1 MSFINRDDAPF
12 EEKILWAAVLRR
24 AVFDYVLY
32 KGMRAHSL
40 EWKRAFQYIFA
51 EGVRYEVGLSFE
63 EVCELFGWEP
73 GYLRRLVTRLT
84 RSDVKKMEIGQMRSE
99 FLFNLVS
106 SVVERTQ
113 RWNSFKAAVPFFPK
127 FDYSP
132 EYRKALEPWVVREEL
147 YRSSTPKVQWH
158 IEAA

>member
-1 MSFINRDDAPF
+1 MAFINRDDAPF

-63 EVCELFGWEP
+63 EVCELFGWDP
-73 GYLRRLVTRLT
+73 GYLRRLVTRLN
-84 RSDVKKMEIGQMRSE
+84 RSDVKKMEVGQMRSE
-99 FLFNLVS
+99 FLFNLVA

-113 RWNSFKAAVPFFPK
+113 RWSSFRAAVPFFPK

-132 EYRKALEPWVVREEL
+132 EYRTALEPWVVREES
-147 YRSSTPKVQWH
+147 YRSFTPKVQWQ

>member
-1 MSFINRDDAPF
+1 MSFVLKEEAPF

-32 KGMRAHSL
+32 KGVRAHSL
-40 EWKRAFQYIFA
+40 EWKRAFQYIFS

-63 EVCELFGWEP
+63 DVCGLFGWEP

-84 RSDVKKMEIGQMRSE
+84 RADVKKMEIGQVRSE
-99 FLFNLVS
+99 FLFNLVAS
-106 SVVERTQ
+106 AVERTQ
-113 RWNSFKAAVPFFPK
+113 RWASFKAAVPFFPK
-127 FDYSP
+127 FDYSQ
-132 EYRKALEPWVVREEL
+132 EYREALEPWVVWEES
-147 YRSSTPKVQWH
+147 YSSFVPKVHWH